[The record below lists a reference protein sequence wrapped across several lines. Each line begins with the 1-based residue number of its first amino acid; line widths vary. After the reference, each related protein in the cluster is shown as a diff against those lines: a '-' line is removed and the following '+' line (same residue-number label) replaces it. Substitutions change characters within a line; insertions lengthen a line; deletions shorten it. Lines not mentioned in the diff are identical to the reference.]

1 MVRKLPSSKF
11 LLIESGLR
19 LEFVIIV
26 NRYEPVFRYRDFK
39 SNRVVEIQIIRDY
52 LLEVISYYFKCEH
65 FNYID

>member
-11 LLIESGLR
+11 MLIESGLR

-26 NRYEPVFRYRDFK
+26 NRHELVFRYRDFK

-52 LLEVISYYFKCEH
+52 LFEVISYYFKCER
-65 FNYID
+65 FNYIG